1 MISEVQKASYGIS
14 VNDVWWIIIDHCS
27 KKATNKHF
35 TFQQFSR
42 VKEVFFFCKVIFI
55 ITEMTKKKNSEYGDS
70 CGLLVFFVLLVAA
83 LSYLPLQNHKFHL
96 RFSINFS
103 NEFNVKSKLLFNYNN
118 WPRHLT
124 LVLIKQNN
132 SY

>member
-42 VKEVFFFCKVIFI
+42 VKEVFFFLQSDIYYYRND
-55 ITEMTKKKNSEYGDS
+55 KKK
-70 CGLLVFFVLLVAA
+70 
-83 LSYLPLQNHKFHL
+83 KKL
-96 RFSINFS
+96 R
-103 NEFNVKSKLLFNYNN
+103 V
-118 WPRHLT
+118 WR
-124 LVLIKQNN
+124 
-132 SY
+132 